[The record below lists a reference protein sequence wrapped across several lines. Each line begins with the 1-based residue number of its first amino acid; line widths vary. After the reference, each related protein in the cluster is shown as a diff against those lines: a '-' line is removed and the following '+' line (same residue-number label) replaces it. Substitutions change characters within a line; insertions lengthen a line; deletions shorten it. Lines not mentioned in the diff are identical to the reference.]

1 LSSNE
6 CREKNQW
13 EKECELHQLCESTKK
28 IWPTFMSDKNQRQ
41 SARGED
47 QKQPT
52 SENQD
57 PQQKHR
63 MSNPKIDIL
72 GFGNTRAYIRKEI
85 VKSHFSDYAK

>member
-1 LSSNE
+1 
-6 CREKNQW
+6 
-13 EKECELHQLCESTKK
+13 
-28 IWPTFMSDKNQRQ
+28 MSDKNQRQ

-72 GFGNTRAYIRKEI
+72 GFGKTETSMKKRI
-85 VKSHFSDYAK
+85 VKSHSSDYPK